1 MIKFGVA
8 GNSSSFYAEGHTNT
22 QEAALWCKQRG
33 IDVFEY
39 SFGRGVTLPSET
51 ALAIGKKFA
60 EAGIEL
66 TAHAP
71 YYINFANTEE
81 DNIGKSIG
89 YIHQSIRKVVQFGG
103 NRVVVHPASQGKL
116 SREEAFAYTKKNFT
130 ELAHA
135 LNDSEYAGRIKICI
149 ETMGKL
155 GQIGTVDEVIE
166 LCGLSEMFFPCIDFG
181 HINARE
187 QGILKSAA
195 NYNTIICK
203 MLDNL
208 PYEKVDRMHIHFSKI
223 SYGAKGE
230 LYHLTFEDTKYGP
243 EFRPLAEVL
252 AGYGFSPYI
261 ISESDGTQAEDAI
274 EMKQIFQEELAKKDS
289 VLV

>member
-8 GNSSSFYAEGHTNT
+8 GNSNSFYAAGHTST
-22 QEAALWCKQRG
+22 QEAALWCKERG

-39 SFGRGVTLPSET
+39 SFGRGVTLPSAT
-51 ALAIGKKFA
+51 AVAIGEKFK
-60 EAGIEL
+60 EAGVEL

-89 YIHQSIRKVVQFGG
+89 YVYQSVRKVKQFGG
-103 NRVVVHPASQGKL
+103 ERVVVHPASQGKL
-116 SREEAFAYTKKNFT
+116 SREEAFALTKKNIG
-130 ELAHA
+130 ELARA
-135 LNDSEYAGRIKICI
+135 MNDSEYAGSVKICI

-166 LCGLSEMFFPCIDFG
+166 LCNLSEMFYPCVDFG
-181 HINARE
+181 HVNARE
-187 QGILKSAA
+187 QGILKSAE
-195 NYNTIICK
+195 NYNTIIRK

-208 PYEKVDRMHIHFSKI
+208 PYQKVNEMHVHFSKI
-223 SYGAKGE
+223 SYGPKGE

-243 EFRPLAEVL
+243 EFRPLAEILV
-252 AGYGFSPYI
+252 GYGLSPYI
-261 ISESDGTQAEDAI
+261 ISESDGTQAEDTM
-274 EMKQIFQEELAKKDS
+274 EMKRIYLEELAKKNAN
-289 VLV
+289 L